1 MSFLCVLIV
10 YRTKK
15 NGNFITVVFFS
26 PLYLKNAKRSHLF
39 FILLVITSCSRIITV
54 SYDWDI
60 LVMETDFATHKS
72 VSAHRSLESNRR
84 KKSIVTQLI
93 LAPYPGKGWRVAATG
108 KVDKLEHEDLWALNL
123 DMGNWNNET
132 WHDLKNY
139 YADWGVCYLPRLNNL
154 LQWQNQNI
162 TEIFSLTSTLYSSN
176 SSCHQ
181 PSSHSFA
188 ILAMFF
194 PLCKPRGL
202 LFHFLQL
209 YQNSRANTTL
219 SPEHWFFLVI
229 SCSTDIILLDIT
241 NFFKIWSMVSW
252 IWRISQEICAIRVG
266 EIFWIN
272 SNKGVLPFL
281 VRNSL

>member
-1 MSFLCVLIV
+1 
-10 YRTKK
+10 
-15 NGNFITVVFFS
+15 
-26 PLYLKNAKRSHLF
+26 
-39 FILLVITSCSRIITV
+39 
-54 SYDWDI
+54 
-60 LVMETDFATHKS
+60 METDFATHKS

-194 PLCKPRGL
+194 SLCKPRGL
-202 LFHFLQL
+202 LFHFHQL

-219 SPEHWFFLVI
+219 SPELFHYIGFFWWYPALLTSFYWI
-229 SCSTDIILLDIT
+229 SQTSLKLIDQWLAEYEE
-241 NFFKIWSMVSW
+241 F
-252 IWRISQEICAIRVG
+252 SQEICAIRVG

-272 SNKGVLPFL
+272 SIKSVIPFL
-281 VRNSL
+281 VRNSDFIIFVMNLLEKHV

>member
-1 MSFLCVLIV
+1 
-10 YRTKK
+10 
-15 NGNFITVVFFS
+15 
-26 PLYLKNAKRSHLF
+26 
-39 FILLVITSCSRIITV
+39 
-54 SYDWDI
+54 
-60 LVMETDFATHKS
+60 METDFATHKS

-194 PLCKPRGL
+194 LYANHEDFYFIFSSSTKTAGL
-202 LFHFLQL
+202 TQPCPQSFCI
-209 YQNSRANTTL
+209 TL
-219 SPEHWFFLVI
+219 VFSG
-229 SCSTDIILLDIT
+229 DILLYWH
-241 NFFKIWSMVSW
+241 NFIGHHKLLYNL
-252 IWRISQEICAIRVG
+252 
-266 EIFWIN
+266 IN
-272 SNKGVLPFL
+272 G
-281 VRNSL
+281 SLNMKN

>member
-1 MSFLCVLIV
+1 MFFLCVLIV
-10 YRTKK
+10 YRTKR

-132 WHDLKNY
+132 WHDLNNY